1 MDGKAF
7 RQALGRFATGV
18 CLITV
23 NDEQSGPLALTAN
36 SFSSVSLDPPLVL
49 WSIQNNSECFREYT
63 QNEYFAFSV
72 LGGEHASLSGKYAR
86 LGEHAIDP
94 AEFEQNAQGV
104 PVLKDAIA
112 QFNCRLFALHE
123 AGDHHIIVGEVLDF
137 GVADGAPLL
146 FSNGQYDGLA
156 SLKA

>member
-7 RQALGRFATGV
+7 RQALGRFSTGV

-23 NDEQSGPLALTAN
+23 NDEVSGSLALTAN

-63 QNEYFAFSV
+63 ENEHFAFSV
-72 LGGEHASLSGKYAR
+72 LAS
-86 LGEHAIDP
+86 DP
-94 AEFEQNAQGV
+94 EEFQENAQGV
-104 PVLKDAIA
+104 PVLRGAIA

-123 AGDHHIIVGEVLDF
+123 AGDHHIVVGEVLDF
-137 GVADGAPLL
+137 DVSEGAPLL
-146 FSNGQYDGLA
+146 FSNGQYDELA
-156 SLKA
+156 SAKT